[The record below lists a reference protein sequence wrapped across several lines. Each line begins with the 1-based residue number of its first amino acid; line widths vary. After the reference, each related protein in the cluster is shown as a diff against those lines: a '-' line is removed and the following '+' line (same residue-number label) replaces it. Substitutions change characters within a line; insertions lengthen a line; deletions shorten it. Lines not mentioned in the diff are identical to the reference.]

1 MLRHYSTITLAVCC
15 LVFLSPQTQAAKLLI
30 LGDSL
35 SAAYGFEERSGWGS
49 LIKNHFQA
57 NHKIINASISGDTT
71 GGGLMRLPQLLT
83 KFSPTHV
90 IIELG
95 ANDGLRGYPISIIED
110 NIKEMIEICRSKAA
124 RPILFGMRIPGNYG
138 SRYAEGFANIYTKIA
153 TEKHVD
159 LINFDFY
166 EITETQSLIQSDGLH
181 PTASAQ
187 PIIKEKVQQFL
198 IKTLGF

>member
-1 MLRHYSTITLAVCC
+1 
-15 LVFLSPQTQAAKLLI
+15 
-30 LGDSL
+30 
-35 SAAYGFEERSGWGS
+35 
-49 LIKNHFQA
+49 
-57 NHKIINASISGDTT
+57 
-71 GGGLMRLPQLLT
+71 MRLPQLLT

-166 EITETQSLIQSDGLH
+166 EITETHSLIQSDGLH

>member
-1 MLRHYSTITLAVCC
+1 M
-15 LVFLSPQTQAAKLLI
+15 
-30 LGDSL
+30 
-35 SAAYGFEERSGWGS
+35 SAAYGFEEGSGWVS
-49 LIKNHFQA
+49 LIENNFQA
-57 NHKIINASISGDTT
+57 NHEIINASISGDTT
-71 GGGLMRLPQLLT
+71 SGGLLRLPQLLT

-95 ANDGLRGYPISIIED
+95 ANDGLRGYPLSIIED
-110 NIKEMIEICRSKAA
+110 NIKKMIEICRSKAST
-124 RPILFGMRIPGNYG
+124 PILFGMRIPGNYG

-153 TEKHVD
+153 IEKNVD
-159 LINFDFY
+159 LMNFDFY

-181 PTASAQ
+181 PAASAQ